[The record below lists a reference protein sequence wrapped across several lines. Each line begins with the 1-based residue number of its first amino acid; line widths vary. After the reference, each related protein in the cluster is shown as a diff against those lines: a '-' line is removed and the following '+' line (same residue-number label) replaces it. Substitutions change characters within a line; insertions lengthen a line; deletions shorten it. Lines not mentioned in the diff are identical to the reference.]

1 MRATKKAAVLAL
13 AMGLA
18 VTGNMTALAAAEAPA
33 VKTTGGVDSNGK
45 ADSTLTGTVNITSI
59 KVEVPI
65 AATFDIDPNIAV
77 TAGAEVK
84 TDTVTPANTTNQI
97 TGPTNYTIKNK
108 SKAPLVVSI
117 TGITTKDKDGG
128 DTADAPTLV
137 NKMNSLTGKNVLFA
151 VRANGETISYP
162 EADGDASKKWMMKD
176 TISPAAPYYVKGTT
190 AADNVLLADDGAA
203 GGNDELT
210 MTLYGATGDGWKNG
224 NKFQIIPTFTI
235 ALQE

>member
-1 MRATKKAAVLAL
+1 MRAKKQTAALAL

-18 VTGNMTALAAAEAPA
+18 VTGSMAALAATPG
-33 VKTTGGVDSNGK
+33 VGSTGGVDSNGK

-65 AATFDIDPNIAV
+65 AASFDIDPNITAP
-77 TAGAEVK
+77 AGAEVK
-84 TDTVTPANTTNQI
+84 TDADTPANTTNQI
-97 TGPTNYTIKNK
+97 NGPTNYTIKNK

-117 TGITTKDKDGG
+117 TGITTKDKDGNDG
-128 DTADAPTLV
+128 ADAPTLV
-137 NKMNSLTGKNVLFA
+137 NKMDSLTGKNVLFA

-162 EADGDASKKWMMKD
+162 AASTADTTGKWMMKAAITPD
-176 TISPAAPYYVKGTT
+176 APYYVKGSG
-190 AADNVLLADDGAA
+190 ASDNVLQADDGAA
-203 GGNDELT
+203 GGADELT

-224 NKFQIIPTFTI
+224 NTFQIIPTFTI